1 MGIAVGSS
9 KRGTIVELNVV
20 PLIDILL
27 VLLVIFMIIPHQQ
40 LGLKAEIPQ
49 KAAAPPAA
57 PESGV
62 VVVQVLA
69 DGSLR
74 INQQT
79 VEWEALRDRLQE
91 VFRVRANRTA
101 FIRGDD
107 AVEFQLIARVIDVM
121 HTAGIS
127 SVGLMTPQLESGH
140 GRAW

>member
-1 MGIAVGSS
+1 MAMAVGGSQ
-9 KRGTIVELNVV
+9 RGTIVELNVV

-27 VLLVIFMIIPHQQ
+27 VLLVIFMIIPHHQI
-40 LGLKAEIPQ
+40 GLKAEIPQ
-49 KAAAPPAA
+49 KAAAPSAA
-57 PESGV
+57 PEPEL

-79 VEWEALRDRLQE
+79 VEWQALRDRLDE

-101 FIRGDD
+101 FIRGDS

-121 HTAGIS
+121 RGVGIS
-127 SVGLMTPQLESGH
+127 SVGLMTPQLEGGH
-140 GRAW
+140 